1 MKGCIPRC
9 TRPVMI
15 SSVVLFS
22 FKLILDFPQK
32 AAILFSDFCSL
43 FCSWVISL
51 DVEYVLMSSAN
62 CDSVLLVVVL
72 GDLLHR

>member
-1 MKGCIPRC
+1 MKGCIPWC

-32 AAILFSDFCSL
+32 ADIRLSDFCSL

-51 DVEYVLMSSAN
+51 DVEYALMSSGN
-62 CDSVLLVVVL
+62 
-72 GDLLHR
+72 GDMCTVGGCGRLAA